1 MICTRCPKIDLSTLS
16 ARITIKKAISVNS
29 KKWSAV
35 KAEALPL
42 LKELESFGADSNII
56 HNAKRFAGLV
66 DAVSWGQVS
75 HHLCNAD
82 FSLVIPGL
90 KETLELKWVAA
101 VACRLRSALAA
112 AESVNVWAPSACSR
126 VLALH
131 EKQNQEW
138 SFYHI
143 STTLRSQTILSK
155 LELLD
160 GKLCLK
166 NGHHLDFITVRE
178 LFASFFEKC
187 QLGGHTIHIY
197 LLQCKSQSTDLANAQ
212 QARQFVA
219 LRDFGEHVEEKQ
231 DPCEALRDSDGTLQ
245 EPFVSLKK
253 ICWKQSRTKDSA
265 ATPAVE
271 AGSADPHAG
280 DLADLTLDDE
290 VEFDEGVQDQD
301 LQEFIDVN
309 AGYGLKNAEDIS
321 AEAAMNEELSGG
333 LVDRINASTLR
344 KAEVACGKSSTRA
357 GKRVSL
363 LNLDADKAVAHLTDA
378 CSSDRVGLTED
389 EVEEE
394 AFLFLVREPTGLT
407 QPDVS
412 KEREG
417 VQSDVSKTLLE
428 SLEQFEAATSSESEA
443 AGDDDSDSDA
453 NANPLSQ
460 PSKRAKKSVT
470 GETGETQRRKQLV
483 RLEKLTKLWVDN
495 CSKTLL
501 AILDASSRCQV
512 PLGQADEL
520 SLVAHVPRPPL
531 LRNTGF
537 PSDYDEVDCSSVIE
551 LLFVKWVNP
560 SEQEGRT
567 VRVVDSRV
575 VYAPAMMFGK
585 PVPTKLFTAPDHQVL
600 INCVG
605 AASRR
610 QKGHLRDALPD
621 LVQRFFLFAGMS
633 ATYANKAG
641 MCWGGWWQ
649 WWLHDFTG
657 SVCVPKLQQFW
668 RLKVEMFSEF

>member
-1 MICTRCPKIDLSTLS
+1 MQELPSRKLF
-16 ARITIKKAISVNS
+16 SVNS

-56 HNAKRFAGLV
+56 HNARRFTGLV

-75 HHLCNAD
+75 HHLCNDD
-82 FSLVIPGL
+82 FSLVMPGL

-166 NGHHLDFITVRE
+166 NGHNLDFITVRE
-178 LFASFFEKC
+178 LFARFFEKC
-187 QLGGHTIHIY
+187 QLGGHTIHVY
-197 LLQCKSQSTDLANAQ
+197 LLQCKSQSMDLANTQ
-212 QARQFVA
+212 QGRQFVA
-219 LRDFGEHVEEKQ
+219 LRDIGEHVEEMQ
-231 DPCEALRDSDGTLQ
+231 NPCEALNDSYGTLR
-245 EPFVSLKK
+245 EPFVSLEK
-253 ICWKQSRTKDSA
+253 ICWKQKSTKGST

-271 AGSADPHAG
+271 AGSADHDHAG
-280 DLADLTLDDE
+280 DLDLADLTL
-290 VEFDEGVQDQD
+290 EFDEGVQDQD

-344 KAEVACGKSSTRA
+344 KAEVACSKSSTRT

-394 AFLFLVREPTGLT
+394 AFLFLVRDPTGLT
-407 QPDVS
+407 QPAVA

-460 PSKRAKKSVT
+460 PSKRAKKSVDTTEKT
-470 GETGETQRRKQLV
+470 GETKRRKQQLV
-483 RLEKLTKLWVDN
+483 RLEKLTKLWVNN
-495 CSKTLL
+495 CSKTLQ
-501 AILDASSRCQV
+501 AILDAASRCQL
-512 PLGQADEL
+512 PLGQGDEL
-520 SLVAHVPRPPL
+520 SLVARVPRPTL
-531 LRNTGF
+531 FSKVGF

-560 SEQEGRT
+560 IEQEGRT

-585 PVPTKLFTAPDHQVL
+585 PVPTNLFTGPDHQVL

-605 AASRR
+605 ACSRR
-610 QKGHLRDALPD
+610 QKGTLRDALPD

-641 MCWGGWWQ
+641 MCWGGW
-649 WWLHDFTG
+649 
-657 SVCVPKLQQFW
+657 
-668 RLKVEMFSEF
+668 